1 MLSHYFNQRRLG
13 TLNQDKGKERREK
26 ISKRRGKEDEIKR
39 RAKEGE
45 KRWSKRGLNGETN
58 K

>member
-26 ISKRRGKEDEIKR
+26 ISKRRGKDEDEIKR
-39 RAKEGE
+39 RAKEGGEEVEE
-45 KRWSKRGLNGETN
+45 KGV
-58 K
+58 

>member
-26 ISKRRGKEDEIKR
+26 ISKRRGKDEDEIKR

-45 KRWSKRGLNGETN
+45 KRWRNRGFKWREE
-58 K
+58 

>member
-45 KRWSKRGLNGETN
+45 KRWRKRGFKWRDE
-58 K
+58 

>member
-39 RAKEGE
+39 RAKEGGEEVEE
-45 KRWSKRGLNGETN
+45 KGV
-58 K
+58 